1 MKDERQSSA
10 ASGCHLVDSSRAGI
24 SPLPTTPVDVFSG
37 LWVNYKKCPQ
47 HSILMKTATR
57 LDERGRLTIRR
68 AYRKVLRDRVVQIL
82 TPHGVLLRPVPDTL
96 PDRGRLPPALTEI
109 GEEEAE
115 REAAR

>member
-1 MKDERQSSA
+1 M
-10 ASGCHLVDSSRAGI
+10 G
-24 SPLPTTPVDVFSG
+24 VFAR
-37 LWVNYKKCPQ
+37 LWAKYKNGPQ
-47 HSILMKTATR
+47 HPISMKAATH

-96 PDRGRLPPALTEI
+96 PDRGRLPPALTEV

-115 REAAR
+115 HEAGE